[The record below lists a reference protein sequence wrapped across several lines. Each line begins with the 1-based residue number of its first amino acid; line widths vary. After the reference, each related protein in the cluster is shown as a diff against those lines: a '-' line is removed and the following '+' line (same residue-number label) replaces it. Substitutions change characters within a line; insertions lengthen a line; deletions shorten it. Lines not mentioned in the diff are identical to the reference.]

1 MALTLSLLQ
10 TNPIERVGENLWL
23 VVGVVVAVF
32 VAFSFL
38 LVIARRYKRCPSNR
52 ILVIYGK
59 TGAGRSAKCLHGGGA
74 FVWPLIQN
82 YEYLALDPVQIE
94 IPLAA
99 ALSIENIRV
108 NVPSV
113 FTVAIG
119 TDEETMNNAAV
130 RLLGQNTQQIVKQ
143 AEDMIFGQLRQ
154 VIASM
159 RIDDINR
166 DRDTFLN
173 KIQSN
178 LEPELKKIGLVLL
191 NVNIKDITD
200 ESGYI
205 EAIGKKA
212 ASEAIQQAEID
223 VAQQVRKGAIG
234 VAEANRDQSIEVANN
249 EKTRDIGT
257 KTAERERAVRLA
269 DLEKERKIGEQKAAF
284 EQEMQVRAA
293 EQTMRIS
300 VAEANAKAVSGE
312 NKAKADIASANAE
325 LRVREAEAY
334 QLGETR
340 QREAQAAV
348 LEAQYRA
355 QARAAEAQAAK
366 VEAEKRAEL
375 ESLAKAVK
383 AQVIVDAEA
392 AAEKRRIEALG
403 EASAIFAKLE
413 AEARGNY
420 EILAKKGEGLKRIV
434 ESCGGSQAAF
444 QMLMLE
450 HIDGLSKTAAQAI
463 SNIKF
468 DKIVVWDGG
477 GADGKNATANFLKGV
492 AGALPPTLQMMRDI
506 GGIEMPEYFGKL
518 VADGGETRGAPPGD
532 GAGKPAEGHKRG

>member
-159 RIDDINR
+159 RR
-166 DRDTFLN
+166 ADR
-173 KIQSN
+173 
-178 LEPELKKIGLVLL
+178 
-191 NVNIKDITD
+191 
-200 ESGYI
+200 
-205 EAIGKKA
+205 
-212 ASEAIQQAEID
+212 
-223 VAQQVRKGAIG
+223 R
-234 VAEANRDQSIEVANN
+234 
-249 EKTRDIGT
+249 
-257 KTAERERAVRLA
+257 
-269 DLEKERKIGEQKAAF
+269 
-284 EQEMQVRAA
+284 
-293 EQTMRIS
+293 
-300 VAEANAKAVSGE
+300 
-312 NKAKADIASANAE
+312 
-325 LRVREAEAY
+325 
-334 QLGETR
+334 
-340 QREAQAAV
+340 
-348 LEAQYRA
+348 
-355 QARAAEAQAAK
+355 
-366 VEAEKRAEL
+366 
-375 ESLAKAVK
+375 
-383 AQVIVDAEA
+383 
-392 AAEKRRIEALG
+392 
-403 EASAIFAKLE
+403 
-413 AEARGNY
+413 
-420 EILAKKGEGLKRIV
+420 
-434 ESCGGSQAAF
+434 
-444 QMLMLE
+444 
-450 HIDGLSKTAAQAI
+450 
-463 SNIKF
+463 
-468 DKIVVWDGG
+468 W
-477 GADGKNATANFLKGV
+477 
-492 AGALPPTLQMMRDI
+492 
-506 GGIEMPEYFGKL
+506 
-518 VADGGETRGAPPGD
+518 
-532 GAGKPAEGHKRG
+532 